1 MIPKGK
7 AVCWGQG
14 DHICTLI
21 DAFSDSQHGK
31 FMNRFINI
39 PYPLGSDSKH
49 ILWQFVNAFTHKR
62 MTSLSKLII
71 TSKFHSLRDL
81 IHRIFRIS
89 SIAFL
94 KKKKSFQNEEFITA
108 YHFSFLSIIFI
119 IIRVKMCS
127 RNQKLLMQLNYSSYK
142 VFSSTFFF

>member
-94 KKKKSFQNEEFITA
+94 KKKKKFLEWRVYNCLSLLIPL
-108 YHFSFLSIIFI
+108 YHFYHYKGEDVLQEPKAPDAAELFLI
-119 IIRVKMCS
+119 
-127 RNQKLLMQLNYSSYK
+127 
-142 VFSSTFFF
+142 